1 VRIRVEE
8 VRERNTEIGGAG
20 LASSAEARRTA
31 ATQSILM
38 PMKALA
44 TRHSHRVLG
53 EVDAPQPV
61 PALGPP
67 PA

>member
-31 ATQSILM
+31 ATQSTLM
-38 PMKALA
+38 PTKALA
-44 TRHSHRVLG
+44 TATACPAG
-53 EVDAPQPV
+53 EVHAPRPV